1 MIKLDRPRKSGH
13 SHWQA
18 IVGLGWLT
26 MTIGLFMATVSGQ
39 WIRDVGGTQSVTLL
53 IQAVVAAI
61 IIIPAVYLIQHRFGA
76 KLRLLPISLNG
87 LLCFLCGFG
96 LPSLMAAAGLF
107 IAESQQWVTITEWHL
122 TAELFA
128 AILGNLVI
136 AALYE
141 ALPEELTL
149 RGLVYSGLRMRLP
162 VIFAYIGQVI
172 LFVLVPVTVLA
183 LQELTGITAGGA
195 ITVEYVILL
204 LCFGV
209 TLQLWRSLTDSLW
222 ASIGFHLAY
231 LGISR
236 FVILPRGNLAAITY
250 TEHEAGTGNLFIL
263 FGMVILSTAAV
274 LLVVKAGQ
282 WGVKK
287 RKQSRK
293 EVN

>member
-1 MIKLDRPRKSGH
+1 MIKLDRHRSSAR

-18 IVGLGWLT
+18 IVLLGWLT
-26 MTIGLFMATVSGQ
+26 MTIGLFMATVLGQ
-39 WIRDVGGTQSVTLL
+39 WVRNVGGTQSVTLL
-53 IQAVVAAI
+53 AQAVVVAL
-61 IIIPAVYLIQHRFGA
+61 IIIPAVYMIQHRFGV
-76 KLRLLPISLNG
+76 KLKLLPFSLNG

-96 LPSLMAAAGLF
+96 LPSLMAGVGLF
-107 IAESQQWVTITEWHL
+107 IAESQQWVLIIEWHL

-128 AILGNLVI
+128 AIMGNLVI
-136 AALYE
+136 AFLYE

-162 VIFAYIGQVI
+162 VIFAYLGQMA

-183 LQELTGITAGGA
+183 LQELTGMTAGGA

-231 LGISR
+231 LEISR
-236 FVILPRGNLAAITY
+236 FVILPRGNLAIITY
-250 TEHEAGTGNLFIL
+250 TEQEAGTGDLFIL
-263 FGMVILSTAAV
+263 FGMVILGTALV

-282 WGVKK
+282 WVVKK
-287 RKQSRK
+287 KK
-293 EVN
+293 AK